1 MIEVFHKK
9 HYIIEMKLAGAF
21 LDALSEVYNVKDANS
36 GSILG
41 YVKKKKLKLWPK
53 FWFEGTD
60 GTKMGEIHSSKT
72 AYKFYDARKQLRATI
87 IEKQRS
93 PRNKKKSLLGVVL
106 FVSGLPL
113 LILATVLYYHTA
125 FSLDFFATVLIGV
138 ALTAFGIYCLV
149 STFEKPEWYVENPE
163 GQKLAE
169 IKDVGRFLKEYQVLS
184 PEAAVIAHIH
194 KKRGLS
200 AFRYS
205 YSIDI
210 ISEVVESRV
219 IIGFTILMAD
229 IDKTM
234 ATSAPSFSTIVV

>member
-9 HYIIEMKLAGAF
+9 HYIIEMKLGGAF
-21 LDALSEVYNVKDANS
+21 LDPLSEVYNVKDANS

-41 YVKKKKLKLWPK
+41 YVKKQKLKLWPK

-60 GTKMGEIHSSKT
+60 GTKMGEIHSSMT

-113 LILATVLYYHTA
+113 LILATVLYYHTT
-125 FSLDFFATVLIGV
+125 FSPSFFAAVFVGLTLTGFGV
-138 ALTAFGIYCLV
+138 YCLV
-149 STFEKPEWYVENPE
+149 STFKKPEWYVENHE

-169 IKDVGRFLKEYQVLS
+169 IKDAGRFLKEYQVVS
-184 PEAAVIAHIH
+184 PDGAVVAYIH

-229 IDKTM
+229 VDKTM